1 MRPTEQLV
9 RPACV
14 PHPHRHLTAERA
26 PQRSAGLWDEVD
38 WDGPSPR
45 SFFSL
50 QVLVTWEMC
59 NSPAGTQ
66 PPEKVIET
74 RPVYR
79 SETLQLGADSN
90 PIAHRGHG
98 RCGGVRIRATRVRQ
112 EGVEGSI
119 EGGGG

>member
-1 MRPTEQLV
+1 MGDVQLSSWQT
-9 RPACV
+9 
-14 PHPHRHLTAERA
+14 TAREA
-26 PQRSAGLWDEVD
+26 FMIHSLCSAALRSE
-38 WDGPSPR
+38 
-45 SFFSL
+45 
-50 QVLVTWEMC
+50 
-59 NSPAGTQ
+59 
-66 PPEKVIET
+66 VIET